1 VTVNFMGRVAF
12 ALPALIITQVRF
24 YRTSEGS
31 EMRKE
36 IELQTKL
43 TGVSRGTVLP
53 LPYHCSLHL
62 ENGRYQLRVLQPYK
76 DGGMGSVGQ
85 WSLLTLLADC
95 RDTLAIDFGQRWEV
109 IGMRQALQEAA
120 YLVVEEYEG
129 AILSHRE
136 EEL

>member
-1 VTVNFMGRVAF
+1 
-12 ALPALIITQVRF
+12 
-24 YRTSEGS
+24 
-31 EMRKE
+31 MRKE

-62 ENGRYQLRVLQPYK
+62 ENGRYQPRVLQPYK

-95 RDTLAIDFGQRWEV
+95 RDRLAIDLRQRWEV
-109 IGMRQALQEAA
+109 IGMCQALQEAA

-129 AILSHRE
+129 ATKSH
-136 EEL
+136 LKGD